1 MRTRAE
7 CKEKREKAGLE
18 EKKES
23 LKKKIRQF
31 DAEMTELERSVMGH
45 KK

>member
-7 CKEKREKAGLE
+7 CKEKREEAELK

-23 LKKKIRQF
+23 LKKEIRKF
-31 DAEMTELERSVMGH
+31 DAEMTELARSVRGH